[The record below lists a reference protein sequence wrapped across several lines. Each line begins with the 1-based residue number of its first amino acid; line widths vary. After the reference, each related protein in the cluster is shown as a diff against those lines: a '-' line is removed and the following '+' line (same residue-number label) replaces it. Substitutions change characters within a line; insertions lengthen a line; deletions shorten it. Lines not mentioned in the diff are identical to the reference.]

1 MASHPHAPSLA
12 HLDRVRLGEALALAA
27 QAIGLTEPNPRVGCV
42 IGAADGRVLGRGHTQ
57 RAGQGHAEVIA
68 LRDARAA
75 GLDVKGATAWVT
87 LEPCAHHGRTP
98 PCSLALVEAGIAR
111 CVVIHTD
118 PNPLVA
124 GGGITHLRQAG
135 VQVDQWPADD
145 PLAVT
150 ARDLNIGFF
159 SRFERGRPWVRAKVA
174 CSADGRV
181 ALDDGSSKWITGEA
195 ARADGHLWR
204 RRASAVMTGI
214 GTVLADNPRLDVR
227 AVPTAAQ
234 PLRVVL
240 DSALR
245 TPADAAILAPP
256 GETLLIAAAGQM
268 APRVQG
274 AEIWDDIAPA
284 GEKLDLDA
292 VLQALAS
299 RRGINEVHL
308 EAGPTLTGAMAAAD
322 LIDEWLLYMAPMLL
336 GPGKPAA
343 QLAPLMRL
351 ADARRF
357 TWIDSTQVGP
367 DLRLRMR
374 RIGLVDSLYTPL
386 VSAP

>member
-1 MASHPHAPSLA
+1 LVRLLTAPALA
-12 HLDRVRLGEALALAA
+12 HLDRVRLGEALELAA
-27 QAIGLTEPNPRVGCV
+27 QAVGLSEPNPRVGCV
-42 IGAADGRVLGRGHTQ
+42 IGTANGRVLGRGHTQ
-57 RAGQGHAEVIA
+57 RAGQGHAEVMA
-68 LRDARAA
+68 LRDAQAA
-75 GLDVKGATAWVT
+75 GMDVKGATAWVT

-124 GGGITHLRQAG
+124 GGGIAHLRQAG
-135 VQVDQWPADD
+135 VQVDLLPADD
-145 PLAVT
+145 PLAAA

-181 ALDDGSSKWITGEA
+181 ALDDGRSKWITGEA

-227 AVPTAAQ
+227 AVPTALQ

-245 TPADAAILAPP
+245 TPANASILAPP
-256 GETLLIAAAGQM
+256 GETLLIAAAGQ
-268 APRVQG
+268 AARPLPG

-284 GEKLDLDA
+284 GANPDLGA

-308 EAGPTLTGAMAAAD
+308 EAGPTLTGAMAASD
-322 LIDEWLLYMAPMLL
+322 LIDEWLIYMAPMLL

-343 QLAPLMRL
+343 HLPPLARL
-351 ADARRF
+351 EDARRY
-357 TWIDSTQVGP
+357 TWLDATPVGS

-374 RIGLVDSLYTPL
+374 RAGLVDPLYTPL
-386 VSAP
+386 AAAP